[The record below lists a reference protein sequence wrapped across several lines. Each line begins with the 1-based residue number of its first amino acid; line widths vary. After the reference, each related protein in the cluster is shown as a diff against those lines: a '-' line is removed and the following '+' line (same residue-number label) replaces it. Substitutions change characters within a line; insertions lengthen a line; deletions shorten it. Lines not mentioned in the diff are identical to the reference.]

1 MFSLFGFNLCFL
13 FSIFSLF
20 FTGWH
25 AWGYQGGVGKAE
37 LARDGWQGT
46 VGKAGVGKA
55 VLARRG
61 WQGGVGKER
70 LARGG
75 GGLAL
80 EGKELRLGDN
90 SSKGRFAIQFANPK
104 IADQQRIFR
113 YPKKIN
119 QHSERKNIDKHRSKR
134 QVGERLAKC
143 WKQISNQ
150 TLY

>member
-1 MFSLFGFNLCFL
+1 MFSYVFFFFNLCFL
-13 FSIFSLF
+13 FLF
-20 FTGWH
+20 FPFLHGLARRGW
-25 AWGYQGGVGKAE
+25 QGGVGKAE

-46 VGKAGVGKA
+46 VGKVGVGKA

-90 SSKGRFAIQFANPK
+90 SCKGRFAIQVANPK
-104 IADQQRIFR
+104 IVDQQRIFR
-113 YPKKIN
+113 YPKKIH
-119 QHSERKNIDKHRSKR
+119 QHTEQKH
-134 QVGERLAKC
+134 
-143 WKQISNQ
+143 
-150 TLY
+150 